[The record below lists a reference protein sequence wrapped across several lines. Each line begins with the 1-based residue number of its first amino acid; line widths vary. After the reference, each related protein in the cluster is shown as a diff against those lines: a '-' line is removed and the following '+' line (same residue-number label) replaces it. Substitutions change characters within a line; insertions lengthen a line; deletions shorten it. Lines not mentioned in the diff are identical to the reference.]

1 MALINFGYRVDMA
14 ALENPVDADSFL
26 VAYDLD
32 GLLKQKDYL
41 GVITPI
47 GSITSVVGAESNFWF
62 SSSGLDSL
70 GNKTASIYRT
80 GDLRIGTTQS
90 YTQMSGSTFSMYINQ
105 GGTTSLYFSVDSNSF
120 VINNGNINGDE
131 KMYWSPSSG
140 LEFNN
145 IGSTF
150 YSGLSSY
157 GFSLHKVGSVNDI
170 SAESITISKG
180 IDSLLLDINQGISFG
195 SSISSY
201 LISATAISFYKNSNG
216 LTLLPTTLSGYQVQY
231 YPDKS
236 GTFSLIDDV
245 IDSSLFYL
253 AGSTNSVINSK
264 TQSIYR
270 TGNIGI
276 GTASPSTK
284 LHVWATQSGAFRL
297 EDGTQGSGKVLV
309 SDASGLATW
318 TPLSSIGISGSASY
332 IPKFTGTSSLGN
344 SRFVDNG
351 SSGSYNGANSD
362 SVTFIP
368 GANRFLRLSR
378 SQSSMDFTLGNPGA
392 ALPESGI
399 ITSYNTFGLDIVSQG
414 YLALSSGPSYSEA
427 LRLTSTGNVG
437 IGLTSAT
444 TKLHVFATQSGFG
457 FRLQDGSQGNNYVL
471 TSNSIGMASWTSSIS
486 VDNVSVGSVLL
497 SASSS
502 TLLVNGTPI
511 VSGATGPGGATG
523 SGGPIGPTGPGGG
536 PIGPT
541 GSTGATGAT
550 GATGSINKITSSLI
564 TGTTYS
570 LVSTDT
576 DRILHFS
583 ASSTQTLTIP
593 VGLPSYHRYEGKQL
607 GTGQVIIQGTG
618 SVSLVYAASELPR
631 TAEQYSTFAI
641 DWIST
646 DQYMIYGKLALL

>member
-47 GSITSVVGAESNFWF
+47 GSVTSIVGAESNFWF

-70 GNKTASIYRT
+70 GNKTASIYRS
-80 GDLRIGTTQS
+80 GNLIIGTTSTYQYTEITQNGINLYSGTSS
-90 YTQMSGSTFSMYINQ
+90 YAGTLINNTTILINSDLLSGNVSLSLDSNSGILVSENSSLQLSISPDRLSVLDGVGNSSRVYSDHMIIQSTFSTF
-105 GGTTSLYFSVDSNSF
+105 GLYSNRVNFS
-120 VINNGNINGDE
+120 
-131 KMYWSPSSG
+131 
-140 LEFNN
+140 
-145 IGSTF
+145 ST
-150 YSGLSSY
+150 
-157 GFSLHKVGSVNDI
+157 ND
-170 SAESITISKG
+170 
-180 IDSLLLDINQGISFG
+180 LDILVPN
-195 SSISSY
+195 
-201 LISATAISFYKNSNG
+201 LTSNR
-216 LTLLPTTLSGYQVQY
+216 TQY

-245 IDSSLFYL
+245 IESSLFYL
-253 AGSTNSVINSK
+253 SGSTNSVINSK

-368 GANRFLRLSR
+368 GANVFLRLLR
-378 SQSSMDFTLGNPGA
+378 SQSSMDFILGNPGA
-392 ALPESGI
+392 LQSGI

-486 VDNVSVGSVLL
+486 VNNVSVGGVLL

-511 VSGATGPGGATG
+511 VSGATGSQGPTGPTGPIGATG
-523 SGGPIGPTGPGGG
+523 PSGGPIGPTGPTG
-536 PIGPT
+536 PI
-541 GSTGATGAT
+541 GAT
-550 GATGSINKITSSLI
+550 GATGSINKITANI
-564 TGTTYS
+564 TTATYS
-570 LVSTDT
+570 LVATDT
-576 DRILHFS
+576 DRILQFNS
-583 ASSTQTLTIP
+583 TSTQTLTITG
-593 VGLPSYHRYEGKQL
+593 GLPAYNRYEGKQL
-607 GTGQVIIQGTG
+607 GTGQVIIQALAPAT
-618 SVSLVYAASELPR
+618 LTYAASELPR

-641 DWIST
+641 DWIGPN
-646 DQYMIYGKLALL
+646 DYMVYGKLALL

>member
-14 ALENPVDADSFL
+14 ALDNPVDANSFL

-32 GLLKQKDYL
+32 GLLKQKDHL

-47 GSITSVVGAESNFWF
+47 GSVTSVVGAESNFWF

-70 GNKTASIYRT
+70 GNKTASIYRP
-80 GDLRIGTTQS
+80 GNLIIGTTSTYQ
-90 YTQMSGSTFSMYINQ
+90 YTEITQNGINFYSGTSSAGTLISNTIMSINNDLLSGNISLILDSSTGILVSENSSLQLSISPDRLSVLDGDGNSSRVYSDHMIIQSTFS
-105 GGTTSLYFSVDSNSF
+105 TFSLYSNRVNFS
-120 VINNGNINGDE
+120 
-131 KMYWSPSSG
+131 
-140 LEFNN
+140 
-145 IGSTF
+145 ST
-150 YSGLSSY
+150 
-157 GFSLHKVGSVNDI
+157 ND
-170 SAESITISKG
+170 
-180 IDSLLLDINQGISFG
+180 LDILVPN
-195 SSISSY
+195 
-201 LISATAISFYKNSNG
+201 LTSNR
-216 LTLLPTTLSGYQVQY
+216 TQY

-245 IDSSLFYL
+245 IESSLFYL
-253 AGSTNSVINSK
+253 SGTTNSVIDSK
-264 TQSIYR
+264 IQSIYR

-309 SDASGLATW
+309 SDTNGLATW

-351 SSGSYNGANSD
+351 SSGSYNGVSSD

-368 GANRFLRLSR
+368 GANVFLRLLR
-378 SQSSMDFTLGNPGA
+378 SQSSMDFTLGNPGV
-392 ALPESGI
+392 PQSGI
-399 ITSYNTFGLDIVSQG
+399 ITSYNTFGLDILSQG
-414 YLALSSGPSYSEA
+414 YLALSSGPSFSEA
-427 LRLTSTGNVG
+427 MRISSNGYVG
-437 IGLTSAT
+437 IGLTAIPSSR
-444 TKLHVFATQSGFG
+444 LHVFATQSGFG

-502 TLLVNGTPI
+502 TLLINGSPI
-511 VSGATGPGGATG
+511 MNGATGSQGPTGPTGPIGATGP
-523 SGGPIGPTGPGGG
+523 SGGPVGPTGPTG
-536 PIGPT
+536 PL
-541 GSTGATGAT
+541 GAT

-570 LVSTDT
+570 LVATDT

>member
-1 MALINFGYRVDMA
+1 MALINFGYRVNMA
-14 ALENPVDADSFL
+14 TLDNPVDSDSFL

-47 GSITSVVGAESNFWF
+47 GSVTSVVGAESNFWF
-62 SSSGLDSL
+62 SGSGLDSL

-80 GDLRIGTTQS
+80 GNLIIGTLSAYQYSEITP
-90 YTQMSGSTFSMYINQ
+90 SGINFYSGTSSADMLISNTSILINNYLLSGNISLILDSSSGIIVSENSSLQLSITPDRLSVLDGVGNSSRVYSDHMIIQSTFS
-105 GGTTSLYFSVDSNSF
+105 TFSLYSNRVNFS
-120 VINNGNINGDE
+120 
-131 KMYWSPSSG
+131 
-140 LEFNN
+140 
-145 IGSTF
+145 ST
-150 YSGLSSY
+150 
-157 GFSLHKVGSVNDI
+157 ND
-170 SAESITISKG
+170 
-180 IDSLLLDINQGISFG
+180 LDILVPN
-195 SSISSY
+195 
-201 LISATAISFYKNSNG
+201 LTSNR
-216 LTLLPTTLSGYQVQY
+216 TQY

-284 LHVWATQSGAFRL
+284 LHVCATQSGAFRL

-344 SRFVDNG
+344 SNFIDNG
-351 SSGSYNGANSD
+351 LSGFYKSGTD
-362 SVTFIP
+362 TVTFIL
-368 GANRFLRLSR
+368 GSNIFLRLLR
-378 SQSSMDFTLGNPGA
+378 GQSSMDFTLGNPGA
-392 ALPESGI
+392 ALPESGV
-399 ITSYNTFGLDIVSQG
+399 ITSYNTFGLDIKSQG

-541 GSTGATGAT
+541 GSIGATGAT
-550 GATGSINKITSSLI
+550 GATGSINKITANI
-564 TGTTYS
+564 TTATYS
-570 LVSTDT
+570 LVATDT
-576 DRILHFS
+576 DRILQFNS
-583 ASSTQTLTIP
+583 TSTQTLTITG
-593 VGLPSYHRYEGKQL
+593 GLPTYNRYEGKQL
-607 GTGQVIIQGTG
+607 GTGQVIIQALAPAT
-618 SVSLVYAASELPR
+618 LNYAASELPR

-641 DWIST
+641 DWISP
-646 DQYMIYGKLALL
+646 DSYMVYGKLALL